1 MLDKKA
7 LYISIIIYL
16 IISFSILYYKPSFL
30 FADKNKKK
38 LKVFGTGKNKN
49 KSIFPFWFILFILG
63 ILIYFVVCCVLTRL
77 SSINQHSI

>member
-1 MLDKKA
+1 MLDKRA

-63 ILIYFVVCCVLTRL
+63 ILIYFVVCCVLTRFN
-77 SSINQHSI
+77 SIVQHSI